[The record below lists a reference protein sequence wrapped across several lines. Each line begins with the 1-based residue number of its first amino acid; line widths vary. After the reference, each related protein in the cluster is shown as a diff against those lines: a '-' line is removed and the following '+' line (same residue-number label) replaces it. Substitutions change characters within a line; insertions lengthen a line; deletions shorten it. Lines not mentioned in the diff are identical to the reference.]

1 MIQVIGITGKKFHGK
16 DTLGNIFVSKYNF
29 KRMAYADNLK
39 EACRH
44 IFGFSDEQLYGNLKE
59 QIDDFWGVSPRV
71 LFQFIGTDLFRNQ
84 IGQIIPNIKNDIWI
98 KSVEK
103 TIINESVNNPD
114 LKIVITDIRFP
125 NEVELI
131 KKFNGKIIK
140 IIRPDLEDTD
150 SHISENYDIIS
161 DLTIINDQDLQYLE
175 EQIDLFMEK
184 VE

>member
-1 MIQVIGITGKKFHGK
+1 MVQIIGITGKKFHGK
-16 DTLGNIFVSKYNF
+16 DTIGDILISKYDF

-59 QIDDFWGVSPRV
+59 HKDEFWGVSPRV

-84 IGQIIPNIKNDIWI
+84 ISQVIPDIKNDIWI
-98 KSVEK
+98 KSIEK
-103 TIINESVNNPD
+103 TIINNPD

-140 IIRPDLEDTD
+140 IIRPNLEDTD
-150 SHISENYDIIS
+150 SHISENYDITS
-161 DLTIINDQDLQYLE
+161 DLTIINDKDLQYLE
-175 EQIDLFMEK
+175 KQINLFMEK